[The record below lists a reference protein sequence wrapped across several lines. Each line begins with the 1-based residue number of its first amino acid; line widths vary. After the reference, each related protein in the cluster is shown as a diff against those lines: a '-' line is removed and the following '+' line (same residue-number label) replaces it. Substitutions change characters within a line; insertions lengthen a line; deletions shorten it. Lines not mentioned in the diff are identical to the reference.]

1 MIDNVFASLALVAI
15 TVGRG
20 PVFDDLKFA
29 NSFWNCFCCAVLARK
44 YCFE

>member
-29 NSFWNCFCCAVLARK
+29 NSFWNFCFCAVLARK